1 LIHFALEKSF
11 PEVSEMKKESYFV
24 RVAHQSPT
32 EFWINNP
39 SREQADL
46 AISHGATGCTNNP
59 SYTQKMFDHPTEG
72 EYARKIL
79 DATIQTVDGDNEIIT
94 EYQRRLVKPIAE
106 KFLPLFQ
113 TTNGKKGFV
122 SIQGDPIHEEDP
134 DVIIKEALLNRKVS
148 PNICCKIPTT
158 EAGLQ
163 AMEYLISQ
171 DIPLNATEI
180 FAIRQAVV
188 LCETYQRASR
198 KHGKSPQLYI
208 SHIAGIYDD
217 FLQNFAEQEAV
228 DISPD
233 VLWQAGLAV
242 ARKLYRIMEERQYPG
257 IFIAGGARG
266 SHHFTEMVG
275 GKVCCTINWEGTA
288 DKLIEQDPPVVFRLF
303 NPVPQKVIEELIE
316 KLPDFKRGY
325 LEDGLETKD
334 FEEFGPVRLFRSI
347 FTKSWKR
354 VLDVI
359 RERKAIN
366 TPAAHHHS

>member
-1 LIHFALEKSF
+1 MN
-11 PEVSEMKKESYFV
+11 PESYFL
-24 RVAHQSPT
+24 RVAHQTPT

-39 SREQADL
+39 TRQQTDL
-46 AISHGATGCTNNP
+46 AILHGASGCTNNP
-59 SYTQKMFDHPTEG
+59 SYTQKMADHPTEG
-72 EYARKIL
+72 THAIGIL
-79 DATIQTVDGDNEIIT
+79 EQVIKDVKTDWDAVAEF
-94 EYQRRLVKPIAE
+94 QRRLVKPIAE
-106 KFLPLFQ
+106 KFLPIFQ
-113 TTNGKKGFV
+113 NSGNRKGFV

-134 DVIIKEALLNRKVS
+134 DVIIREALENRKVS

-158 EAGLQ
+158 HAGLQ

-180 FAIRQAVV
+180 FAIHQGVV

-198 KHGKSPQLYI
+198 KYGKTPQLYV

-217 FLQNFAEQEAV
+217 FLQNTVKKDAIE
-228 DISPD
+228 ISPD

-242 ARKLYRIMEERQYPG
+242 ARKLYKIMEERQYPG

-288 DKLIEQDPPVVFRLF
+288 DRLLEENPAVVYRLF
-303 NPVPQKVIEELIE
+303 NPVPQKVIDELIE

-325 LEDGLETKD
+325 LENGLEIEE
-334 FEEFGPVRLFRSI
+334 FENFGPVNLFRSSFI
-347 FTKSWKR
+347 NSWNR
-354 VLDVI
+354 VLELV
-359 RERKAIN
+359 REYQKKL
-366 TPAAHHHS
+366 